1 MPGPCPGKCPDLLET
16 PGTVGQVAGCGPGLP
31 RAVLSPYLT
40 SLTPSIEPVAEPSRD
55 PEVVVEPTSASP
67 ADRQAP
73 PPKRTSAGA
82 AVRDTPIPLAPHDL
96 AAELRAH
103 GSWRATSLGPSP
115 DLSGVDLS
123 GEDLRGVD
131 FSGAP
136 LQGASFA
143 NADLVDAQFAW
154 AELAH
159 ADFTGA
165 SGLLGS
171 QFARAD
177 LRGSRMP
184 SSVRFGAFETANDT
198 AEGTGKLFLT
208 VLLICAYSWL
218 TINSTVDKQL
228 LTDTAVSKLPILNAD
243 IPIVNFYAL
252 VPIALVGLSVIALLQ
267 AQRLWSAI
275 AAAPASLPDGTAM
288 ADRASVW
295 LLGPWAAERLV
306 PPHRA
311 GALARLQAWLA
322 IIVGWWIV
330 PATVAWFWGRYLHR
344 HDWTV
349 TWIQIV
355 ALTVGSTAA
364 AGFLSLAV
372 ATLPRRYSRPADA
385 AADSGSG
392 RRWAYWWRRLR
403 PYAPTAS
410 VAFIVPIAFGGASYA
425 AIHGVHRPASSGA
438 VLQQTSTVQPA
449 LSLVHAVPALQS
461 SVPEI
466 MSHFGMSSVAQLAEA
481 EISTRLTT
489 GAAADTGLEAKA
501 SGAHLV
507 GADLRFASGER
518 AYLALSDLRRA
529 DLLGA
534 DLWSADLRGANLT
547 GASVVGSLLF
557 NADLRKVR
565 AGAGP
570 AADRSDTA
578 AGIAY
583 VDTLFCSRTFFS
595 GSNLRYARFSRADV
609 RGAAFN
615 DGMLQGAQ
623 FSGARLHHATFD
635 NADLDGADFR
645 GAYGLT
651 PSQILAA
658 HHVEALFDPQL
669 LDALKAQAPARFVGY
684 DSTAIAAET
693 ERERLSG
700 ELEPDSLD
708 ARARHSRNS
717 VIRTAF
723 DIGVPEP
730 PSQTQ
735 IDTWTA
741 RGHVA
746 PASMDAVPYG
756 CVMSRTTREVSRTA
770 APTRPAS

>member
-1 MPGPCPGKCPDLLET
+1 MQPMP
-16 PGTVGQVAGCGPGLP
+16 
-31 RAVLSPYLT
+31 
-40 SLTPSIEPVAEPSRD
+40 
-55 PEVVVEPTSASP
+55 ASP
-67 ADRQAP
+67 ADRLAP
-73 PPKRTSAGA
+73 PPRRASADA
-82 AVRDTPIPLAPHDL
+82 AGRGGLIPLAPHDL

-143 NADLVDAQFAW
+143 NADLVDAQFTW
-154 AELAH
+154 ARLAH

-184 SSVRFGAFETANDT
+184 SSVRFGAFETANEM

-218 TINSTVDKQL
+218 TINSTVDRQL

-252 VPIALVGLSVIALLQ
+252 VPIALVGLAVIALLQ
-267 AQRLWSAI
+267 AQRLWSGI
-275 AAAPASLPDGTAM
+275 AAAPESLPDGTAM

-306 PPHRA
+306 PPHQA
-311 GALARLQAWLA
+311 GMLARLQAWLA
-322 IIVGWWIV
+322 IVVGWWIV

-349 TWIQIV
+349 TWIQIA
-355 ALTVGSTAA
+355 ALTVGCTAA

-372 ATLPRRYSRPADA
+372 ATLPRRYSRPPDA
-385 AADSGSG
+385 AAEGSGSG
-392 RRWAYWWRRLR
+392 RRLAQWWRRLR

-438 VLQQTSTVQPA
+438 VLEQTGNVQPA

-466 MSHFGMSSVAQLAEA
+466 MSHFGMRSVAQLAEA
-481 EISTRLTT
+481 EISTRLAT
-489 GAAADTGLEAKA
+489 GATADTGLEAKA

-557 NADLRKVR
+557 SADLRKLR

-595 GSNLRYARFSRADV
+595 GSNLRYARFSRADI

-615 DGMLQGAQ
+615 DGMLQGAV

-658 HHVEALFDPQL
+658 HHIEALYDPQF
-669 LDALKAQAPARFVGY
+669 LDALKAQAPARFVRY
-684 DSTAIAAET
+684 DSTQIAAET

-708 ARARHSRNS
+708 DRARHSRNA

-735 IDTWTA
+735 IDTWVA
-741 RGHVA
+741 RGHVM

-756 CVMSRTTREVSRTA
+756 CVMSRATREVPGTA
-770 APTRPAS
+770 ARPAS

>member
-1 MPGPCPGKCPDLLET
+1 ME
-16 PGTVGQVAGCGPGLP
+16 
-31 RAVLSPYLT
+31 
-40 SLTPSIEPVAEPSRD
+40 EPSRE
-55 PEVVVEPTSASP
+55 PEVVVSATPAAP
-67 ADRQAP
+67 ADRQAAP
-73 PPKRTSAGA
+73 PRRGA
-82 AVRDTPIPLAPHDL
+82 SDATGHGAHLAIAPHDL
-96 AAELRAH
+96 ADELRAARN
-103 GSWRATSLGPSP
+103 WRATSLGPTP

-131 FSGAP
+131 FTGAP
-136 LQGASFA
+136 LRGASFA
-143 NADLVDAQFAW
+143 NADLTDAQFAW
-154 AELAH
+154 ARLAH

-165 SGLLGS
+165 TGLLGT

-184 SSVRFGAFETANDT
+184 SSVRFGAFETANEM

-252 VPIALVGLSVIALLQ
+252 VPIALVGLAVIALLQ
-267 AQRLWSAI
+267 AQRLWSSI
-275 AAAPASLPDGTAM
+275 AAAPESLPDGTAM

-322 IIVGWWIV
+322 VIVGWWIV

-349 TWIQIV
+349 TWIQIA
-355 ALTVGSTAA
+355 ALTVGCTAA

-372 ATLPRRYSRPADA
+372 ATLPRRYVPPRP
-385 AADSGSG
+385 SNGGSDG
-392 RRWAYWWRRLR
+392 RRARWWRAVR
-403 PYAPTAS
+403 PYMPTAS
-410 VAFIVPIAFGGASYA
+410 VAFIVPIVFGSASYA
-425 AIHGVHRPASSGA
+425 AIHGVHRPAANGA
-438 VLQQTSTVQPA
+438 VLQQTSNVQPA

-466 MSHFGMSSVAQLAEA
+466 MSHFGMRSVAQLAEA

-489 GAAADTGLEAKA
+489 GATADTGLEAKA

-518 AYLALSDLRRA
+518 AYLALSDLRRS

-557 NADLRKVR
+557 NADLRKLR

-570 AADRSDTA
+570 AADRTDTA
-578 AGIAY
+578 AGVAY

-615 DGMLQGAQ
+615 DGMLQGAV

-658 HHVEALFDPQL
+658 HHIEALYDGPL
-669 LDALKAQAPARFVGY
+669 LAALKAQAPDRFAGY
-684 DSTAIAAET
+684 DSSAIEAET

-708 ARARHSRNS
+708 AHARHSRNS
-717 VIRTAF
+717 VIRMAF

-746 PASMDAVPYG
+746 PGSVDAVPYG
-756 CVMSRTTREVSRTA
+756 CVMSRATRDVPRAAALHPRPVSS
-770 APTRPAS
+770 PSS

>member
-1 MPGPCPGKCPDLLET
+1 M
-16 PGTVGQVAGCGPGLP
+16 
-31 RAVLSPYLT
+31 
-40 SLTPSIEPVAEPSRD
+40 
-55 PEVVVEPTSASP
+55 
-67 ADRQAP
+67 
-73 PPKRTSAGA
+73 RT
-82 AVRDTPIPLAPHDL
+82 
-96 AAELRAH
+96 H
-103 GSWRATSLGPSP
+103 GNWRETSLGPSP

-131 FSGAP
+131 FTGAP
-136 LQGASFA
+136 LSSASFA
-143 NADLVDAQFAW
+143 NTDLTDAQFAW
-154 AELAH
+154 ARLAH

-165 SGLLGS
+165 SGLLGT

-184 SSVRFGAFETANDT
+184 SSVRFGSFETANEM

-252 VPIALVGLSVIALLQ
+252 VPIALVGLVVIALLQ

-275 AAAPASLPDGTAM
+275 AAAPESLPDGTAM

-322 IIVGWWIV
+322 VVVGWWLV

-349 TWIQIV
+349 TWIQIA
-355 ALTVGSTAA
+355 ALTVGCTAA
-364 AGFLSLAV
+364 AGFLSLAI
-372 ATLPRRYSRPADA
+372 ATLPRRYVPPPT
-385 AADSGSG
+385 GSTDGAGG
-392 RRWAYWWRRLR
+392 RWWARWWRAFR
-403 PYAPTAS
+403 PYAPTVS
-410 VAFIVPIAFGGASYA
+410 VALIVPIVFGSASYA
-425 AIHGVHRPASSGA
+425 AIHGVHRPASNGA
-438 VLQQTSTVQPA
+438 VLQQTSNVQPA

-466 MSHFGMSSVAQLAEA
+466 MSHFGLRSVAQLAEA

-489 GAAADTGLEAKA
+489 GAAADTGVEAKA

-557 NADLRKVR
+557 NADLRKLR

-570 AADRSDTA
+570 AADRTDTA
-578 AGIAY
+578 ASVAY

-615 DGMLQGAQ
+615 DAMLQGAA
-623 FSGARLHHATFD
+623 FAGARLHHATFD

-658 HHVEALFDPQL
+658 HHIEALYDPQL
-669 LDALKAQAPARFVGY
+669 LDALKVQAPDRFVTY
-684 DSTAIAAET
+684 DSTGIEAET

-717 VIRTAF
+717 VIRMAF

-746 PASMDAVPYG
+746 PGSVDAVPYG
-756 CVMSRTTREVSRTA
+756 CVMSRATREVPRTA
-770 APTRPAS
+770 VRPRPAS

>member
-1 MPGPCPGKCPDLLET
+1 M
-16 PGTVGQVAGCGPGLP
+16 
-31 RAVLSPYLT
+31 
-40 SLTPSIEPVAEPSRD
+40 AEPSRD
-55 PEVVVEPTSASP
+55 PEVVVEPSHTSP
-67 ADRQAP
+67 ADRQALP
-73 PPKRTSAGA
+73 PRRSSADA
-82 AVRDTPIPLAPHDL
+82 AARGNSIPLAPHDL

-115 DLSGVDLS
+115 DLSGADLS

-131 FSGAP
+131 FRGAR

-154 AELAH
+154 ARLAH

-184 SSVRFGAFETANDT
+184 SSVRFGAFETANEM

-218 TINSTVDKQL
+218 TINSTVDRQL

-252 VPIALVGLSVIALLQ
+252 VPIALVGLAVIALLQ

-275 AAAPASLPDGTAM
+275 AAAPESLPDGTAM

-306 PPHRA
+306 PPHQA

-330 PATVAWFWGRYLHR
+330 PGTVAWFWGRYLHR

-355 ALTVGSTAA
+355 ALTVGCTAA

-372 ATLPRRYSRPADA
+372 ATLPRRYLPAVDNDTA
-385 AADSGSG
+385 SSG
-392 RRWAYWWRRLR
+392 RAGQRARWWRRLR
-403 PYAPTAS
+403 PYAPTLS
-410 VAFIVPIAFGGASYA
+410 VALMVPIAFGGASYA
-425 AIHGVHRPASSGA
+425 AIHGVHRPSSSGA
-438 VLQQTSTVQPA
+438 VLQQTSNVQPA

-461 SVPEI
+461 RVPEI
-466 MSHFGMSSVAQLAEA
+466 MSHFGMRSVAQLAEA

-489 GAAADTGLEAKA
+489 GATADTGLEAKA

-557 NADLRKVR
+557 NTDMRKLR

-578 AGIAY
+578 AGVAY

-615 DGMLQGAQ
+615 DGMLQGAV
-623 FSGARLHHATFD
+623 FAGARLHHATFD

-658 HHVEALFDPQL
+658 HHVEALYDPQF
-669 LDALKAQAPARFVGY
+669 LDALKVQAPDRFLNY
-684 DSTAIAAET
+684 DSTEIAAET

-708 ARARHSRNS
+708 AHARHSRNS
-717 VIRTAF
+717 VIRMAF

-735 IDTWTA
+735 IDTWAA

-746 PASMDAVPYG
+746 PGSIDAVPYG
-756 CVMSRTTREVSRTA
+756 CVMSRTTREASRPA
-770 APTRPAS
+770 GRSRPAS

>member
-1 MPGPCPGKCPDLLET
+1 
-16 PGTVGQVAGCGPGLP
+16 
-31 RAVLSPYLT
+31 
-40 SLTPSIEPVAEPSRD
+40 VAEPTRE
-55 PEVVVEPTSASP
+55 PEVVVSPNPAAS
-67 ADRQAP
+67 ADRQALP
-73 PPKRTSAGA
+73 PRRSSGDAAG
-82 AVRDTPIPLAPHDL
+82 RGGSISLAPHEL

-103 GSWRATSLGPSP
+103 GNWRETSLGPSP
-115 DLSGVDLS
+115 DLSEADLS

-131 FSGAP
+131 FTGAS
-136 LQGASFA
+136 LRGASFA
-143 NADLVDAQFAW
+143 NSDLTDAQFAW
-154 AELAH
+154 ARLAH
-159 ADFTGA
+159 TDFTGA

-184 SSVRFGAFETANDT
+184 ASVRFGSFETANDM

-252 VPIALVGLSVIALLQ
+252 VPIALVGLAVIALLQ

-275 AAAPASLPDGTAM
+275 AAAPESLPDGTAM

-322 IIVGWWIV
+322 VIVGWWIV

-372 ATLPRRYSRPADA
+372 ATLPRRYVPPRKETPDG
-385 AADSGSG
+385 GS
-392 RRWAYWWRRLR
+392 RRWWSKWWARWWPALR
-403 PYAPTAS
+403 PYAPTVS
-410 VAFIVPIAFGGASYA
+410 VALIIPVAFGGASYA
-425 AIHGVHRPASSGA
+425 AIHGVHRPAANGA
-438 VLQQTSTVQPA
+438 VLQQTSNVQPA

-466 MSHFGMSSVAQLAEA
+466 MSHFGMRSVAQLAEA

-489 GAAADTGLEAKA
+489 GAATDTGLEAKA

-547 GASVVGSLLF
+547 GASVVGALLF
-557 NADLRKVR
+557 SADLRKLR

-570 AADRSDTA
+570 AADRTDTA
-578 AGIAY
+578 AGVAY

-595 GSNLRYARFSRADV
+595 GSNLRYARFARADV

-615 DGMLQGAQ
+615 DGMLQGAE
-623 FSGARLHHATFD
+623 FAGARLHHATFD

-658 HHVEALFDPQL
+658 HHIEALYDPQF
-669 LDALKAQAPARFVGY
+669 LDALKAQAPARFAGY

-708 ARARHSRNS
+708 ERARHSRNS
-717 VIRTAF
+717 VIRMAF

-730 PSQTQ
+730 PSETQ

-746 PASMDAVPYG
+746 PGSVDAVPYG
-756 CVMSRTTREVSRTA
+756 CVMSRATREVPRTA
-770 APTRPAS
+770 ARPHPAS

>member
-1 MPGPCPGKCPDLLET
+1 VT
-16 PGTVGQVAGCGPGLP
+16 
-31 RAVLSPYLT
+31 
-40 SLTPSIEPVAEPSRD
+40 EPSKD
-55 PEVVVEPTSASP
+55 PEVVVHQPQASP

-73 PPKRTSAGA
+73 PPRRASGDAAGRGA
-82 AVRDTPIPLAPHDL
+82 AIPLAPHDL

-115 DLSGVDLS
+115 DLSGADLS

-154 AELAH
+154 ARLAH

-184 SSVRFGAFETANDT
+184 SSVRFGAFETANEM

-252 VPIALVGLSVIALLQ
+252 VPIALVGLAVIALLQ

-275 AAAPASLPDGTAM
+275 AAAPESLPDGTAM

-306 PPHRA
+306 PPHQA

-355 ALTVGSTAA
+355 ALTVGCTAA
-364 AGFLSLAV
+364 AGFLTLAV
-372 ATLPRRYSRPADA
+372 ATLPRRYSPPKDDNTAGVA
-385 AADSGSG
+385 GQKGG
-392 RRWAYWWRRLR
+392 RWWRRLR
-403 PYAPTAS
+403 PFVPVAS
-410 VAFIVPIAFGGASYA
+410 VAFIVPIAFGSASYA

-461 SVPEI
+461 RVPEI
-466 MSHFGMSSVAQLAEA
+466 MSHFGMRSVAQLAEA

-489 GAAADTGLEAKA
+489 GATADTGLEAKA

-547 GASVVGSLLF
+547 GASIVGSLLF

-570 AADRSDTA
+570 AADRSDTV
-578 AGIAY
+578 AGMAY

-595 GSNLRYARFSRADV
+595 GSNLRYARFARADV

-615 DGMLQGAQ
+615 DGMLQGAV
-623 FSGARLHHATFD
+623 FAGARLHHATFD

-658 HHVEALFDPQL
+658 HHIEALYDPQF
-669 LDALKAQAPARFVGY
+669 LDALKVQAPDRFLGY
-684 DSTAIAAET
+684 DSTEIAAET

-708 ARARHSRNS
+708 DRSRHSRDS
-717 VIRTAF
+717 VIRMAF

-730 PSQTQ
+730 PSETQ

-746 PASMDAVPYG
+746 PASTDAVPYG
-756 CVMSRTTREVSRTA
+756 CVMSRTTREVTRPVA
-770 APTRPAS
+770 RPRPAS